1 MKTHREKEERIGELF
16 ILSKLPIVGIL
27 PILINYTTKLMPP
40 LLFAGA
46 SALIAAILLI
56 PYLVFTKQIWKIFDR
71 KVFPYLLG
79 VTLFIIIVPLS
90 FIYVGSSK
98 TSSINTTLLLQTE
111 LFFTFIVCGAFE
123 VAPFWR
129 IKCLAS
135 LRLGLFGEKITPQRI
150 IGGVAIL
157 AGASIVLFKETLT
170 PNLGDLLIITG
181 TMFYPIGN
189 IFAKKA
195 LGMTS
200 ASVIIFVR
208 SFLGG
213 LTLVGLSFLFEK
225 YALSMRDYI
234 VRDILFILING
245 ILLQLVSKIL
255 WYQGLKRIDITKAVS
270 IGIAMPVFSL
280 LYAFLFLKEV
290 PTLTQWIGFFAIL
303 MGLFVITRKKTEVV
317 EIT

>member
-1 MKTHREKEERIGELF
+1 MKMHLDKQEHIGEIF

-111 LFFTFIVCGAFE
+111 LFFTFIICGAF
-123 VAPFWR
+123 
-129 IKCLAS
+129 
-135 LRLGLFGEKITPQRI
+135 FGEKITPQRI

-181 TMFYPIGN
+181 TMFYPIGK

-303 MGLFVITRKKTEVV
+303 MGLFVITRKRTEVV